1 VRVTVGDGRI
11 GIGGPDAAASG
22 AWATVTRREK
32 PPDVLVLDEA
42 TSHVD
47 SETEAVVQRTVAA
60 VTADGLYAGLWR
72 VRVGEVEATPGGF
85 VRESLAVDRGPDGSR
100 QNQFQTPSEL
110 RSRPVVVDA
119 VGVAGRRRQ
128 RRQSAVEFPEVSA

>member
-47 SETEAVVQRTVAA
+47 NETEAVVQRTVAA

-72 VRVGEVEATPGGF
+72 VRVGEVEATPGG
-85 VRESLAVDRGPDGSR
+85 VRPGEPRRRPRARRLTPESVP
-100 QNQFQTPSEL
+100 
-110 RSRPVVVDA
+110 DA
-119 VGVAGRRRQ
+119 V
-128 RRQSAVEFPEVSA
+128 